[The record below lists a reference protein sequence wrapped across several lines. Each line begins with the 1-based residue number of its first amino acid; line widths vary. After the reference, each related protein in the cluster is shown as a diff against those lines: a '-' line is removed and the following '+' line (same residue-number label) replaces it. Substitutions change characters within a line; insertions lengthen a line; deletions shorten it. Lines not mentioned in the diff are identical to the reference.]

1 MSSLCDRRV
10 RMADASTVLHTYVIA
25 LGSNQSLTG
34 ALGPVAL
41 VDRALDA
48 LDSPPLSLLA
58 RSKIIQS
65 APVGPSKRRYANAVA
80 IVETN
85 LPPPALLA
93 HLQDVED
100 RYGRRR
106 RRRWGART
114 LDLDIILWS
123 GGLWTGSNLAIPHV
137 AFRDRDFVLH
147 PLARIAPDWRDP
159 VGGLTVHQLAVRL
172 SRRKPV
178 DHRPNPL

>member
-1 MSSLCDRRV
+1 
-10 RMADASTVLHTYVIA
+10 MADASTVLHTYVIA

-41 VDRALDA
+41 VDRAVDA
-48 LDSPPLSLLA
+48 LDNAPLALLA

-65 APVGPSKRRYANAVA
+65 APIGPSLRRYANAVA
-80 IVETN
+80 IVETD
-85 LPPPALLA
+85 LLPPALLA
-93 HLQDVED
+93 HLQDIED

-114 LDLDIILWS
+114 LDLDIVLWS
-123 GGLWTGSNLAIPHV
+123 GGMWTGPDLAIPHV
-137 AFRDRDFVLH
+137 AFRDRDFVLT
-147 PLARIAPDWRDP
+147 PLAQIAPDWRDP
-159 VGGLTVHQLAVRL
+159 VGGLTVQHLASRL